1 MNHLRIN
8 KILILILV
16 MVMAFPIYTFST
28 DEKTLK
34 VKVGWFPLDGF
45 QEIDESGN
53 FSGYNYEY
61 LKKIEEYS
69 NLEFEFVPGTWE
81 DLMKAL
87 DSGDIDIMSNISK
100 TNQREM
106 KYLFS
111 EYPMGESHI
120 TFVTRLTDKRI
131 TYGDFSALDGMTICY
146 GTGDYRENQILELEN
161 KYNFRANKIVAGS
174 GVEIQNKLTDGECDV
189 AVLDSAGCYKGF
201 RIIGEFYPNPF
212 YYITSKDN
220 MEIMNEIDDALSRIK
235 MSNPIFESTLK
246 DKYYEC
252 KNTIAYTEEE
262 REYKRNLGVL
272 KVGLAENEY
281 VLSMYDYKTKEF
293 TGANYQFME
302 RISELS
308 GMEFEYV
315 PIPQN
320 EDKIQGLING
330 DYDIVLGIEKSVE
343 NMNDKEILLTN
354 TYSGSKLVM
363 VGMNY
368 SINTDNE
375 IHVNY
380 YNIDPSAVLTINKEY
395 EKWKM
400 NQDDDNDPFDEL
412 RRGDID
418 GVICNKYLADYHMQ
432 MHKNKELEFLD
443 IYLNMEDSCMAVR
456 SGDSKELVTIINK
469 AMLRLSDN
477 EMNKLIQ
484 INAAENKYELT
495 FLDLVLNNIV
505 LLLIGLILLIGL
517 TALLLKF
524 KNDKLRRLTMEA
536 EEANKA
542 KSEFLS
548 RMSHDMRTPL
558 VTVMG
563 ISDIAIN
570 EKRDIKDVEYFK
582 QIISSSQYLLGLLN
596 DILDMQR
603 IESEQIVLDNEIFK
617 LSEIFDKVLTITETK
632 AKEKNINLELAKGN
646 VSVDKCYFGDAKRI
660 VQILINILNNAL
672 KYTPK
677 NGDVYWS
684 FRIDYK
690 EGEILFVNIIKDNG
704 VGMSKEFQKIMYE
717 PFTREDNP
725 ESGSE
730 YGTGLGLA
738 IAGNLVKIMKGS
750 ITVKSSLGK
759 GTQFTVKIP
768 VGKINYDK
776 EREYNC
782 EERKK
787 DSIDLSDKRILLCED
802 IKVNAKIIKK
812 MLEFKGIK
820 VEIAENGKKGLELA
834 KKKAYDAILMDIK
847 MPVMDGLEAAKEI
860 RKFDKKIPIIA
871 LSANAYKEDVEASIM
886 AGMNEHLSK
895 PINEEIL
902 FKTLAL
908 FIKNNN

>member
-1 MNHLRIN
+1 
-8 KILILILV
+8 
-16 MVMAFPIYTFST
+16 
-28 DEKTLK
+28 
-34 VKVGWFPLDGF
+34 
-45 QEIDESGN
+45 
-53 FSGYNYEY
+53 
-61 LKKIEEYS
+61 
-69 NLEFEFVPGTWE
+69 
-81 DLMKAL
+81 
-87 DSGDIDIMSNISK
+87 
-100 TNQREM
+100 
-106 KYLFS
+106 
-111 EYPMGESHI
+111 
-120 TFVTRLTDKRI
+120 
-131 TYGDFSALDGMTICY
+131 
-146 GTGDYRENQILELEN
+146 
-161 KYNFRANKIVAGS
+161 
-174 GVEIQNKLTDGECDV
+174 
-189 AVLDSAGCYKGF
+189 
-201 RIIGEFYPNPF
+201 
-212 YYITSKDN
+212 
-220 MEIMNEIDDALSRIK
+220 
-235 MSNPIFESTLK
+235 
-246 DKYYEC
+246 
-252 KNTIAYTEEE
+252 
-262 REYKRNLGVL
+262 
-272 KVGLAENEY
+272 
-281 VLSMYDYKTKEF
+281 
-293 TGANYQFME
+293 
-302 RISELS
+302 
-308 GMEFEYV
+308 
-315 PIPQN
+315 
-320 EDKIQGLING
+320 
-330 DYDIVLGIEKSVE
+330 
-343 NMNDKEILLTN
+343 MNDKEILLTN
-354 TYSGSKLVM
+354 TYLGSKLVM

-368 SINTDNE
+368 SINTDDE
-375 IHVNY
+375 INVNY
-380 YNIDPSAVLTINKEY
+380 YNIDPSSVLKINKEH
-395 EKWKM
+395 EKWKI
-400 NQDDDNDPFDEL
+400 NQDDDKDPFDEL

-432 MHKNKELEFLD
+432 MPKNKELEFLD
-443 IYLNMEDSCMAVR
+443 AYLNLEDSCMAVR

-469 AMLRLSDN
+469 AMLRLNDN

-484 INAAENKYELT
+484 INVAENKYELT
-495 FLDLVLNNIV
+495 VLDLVLNNIV
-505 LLLIGLILLIGL
+505 LLLVGLILLIGL

-603 IESEQIVLDNEIFK
+603 IESDQIVLDNEIFK

-690 EGEILFVNIIKDNG
+690 EGEIIFVNIIKDNG

-717 PFTREDNP
+717 PFTREDNS

-750 ITVKSSLGK
+750 ISVKSSLGK

-776 EREYNC
+776 EKEYNC
-782 EERKK
+782 EGRKK

-802 IKVNAKIIKK
+802 IEINAKIIKK

-834 KKKAYDAILMDIK
+834 KKKTYDAILMDIK
-847 MPVMDGLEAAKEI
+847 MPVMDGLEAAREI